1 MSSVISYIK
10 KLLKKM
16 PIGLSKNHQYDIDTR
31 KIIQKTL
38 LNDSNAID
46 IGCHE
51 GEILDYFLKYAPS
64 GEHFAFEPLPH
75 LYKSLKSK
83 YTKKAHIYPHALS
96 DREGTTTF
104 QYVKSNPAYSGIK
117 KRKYDRPSEE
127 IEEITVDQTRLDEM
141 IPEDVRIDLIKI
153 DVEGGEFLVL
163 SGSKRIL
170 KRDKPLLIFEHGK
183 GGADHYG
190 VTPEMVFDL
199 LNGYDYAIYNLSA
212 FLSKDKKAIDRL
224 EFIRQ
229 YEKEEHYYFI
239 AK

>member
-1 MSSVISYIK
+1 
-10 KLLKKM
+10 M

-51 GEILDYFLKYAPS
+51 GEILDYFLRYAPS
-64 GEHFAFEPLPH
+64 GQHYAFEPLPH
-75 LYKSLKSK
+75 LYTNLKSK
-83 YTKKAHIYPHALS
+83 YTKRAHIYPHALS
-96 DREGTTTF
+96 DTEGTTTF

-127 IEEITVDQTRLDEM
+127 VVEITVDQTKLDEM
-141 IPEDVRIDLIKI
+141 IPDDIRIDLIKI
-153 DVEGGEFLVL
+153 DVEGGEYLVL
-163 SGSKRIL
+163 SGSSRIL
-170 KRDKPLLIFEHGK
+170 KKDKPLLIFEHGK

-190 VTPEMVFDL
+190 VTPDMVFDL
-199 LNGYDYAIYNLSA
+199 LEKYSYSIYNLNS
-212 FLSKDKKAIDRL
+212 FLNDKKVIDRA

-229 YEKEEHYYFI
+229 YDQEEHYYFV
-239 AK
+239 AN

>member
-1 MSSVISYIK
+1 MSIINYIK

-16 PIGLSKNHQYDIDTR
+16 PIGFSKNHQYDIDTR

-64 GEHFAFEPLPH
+64 GQHYAFEPLPH
-75 LYKSLKSK
+75 LYNNLKSK
-83 YTKKAHIYPHALS
+83 YTKRAHIYPHALS
-96 DREGTTTF
+96 DQEGTTSF

-127 IEEITVDQTRLDEM
+127 VVEITVDQTKLDEM
-141 IPEDVRIDLIKI
+141 IPDDIRIDLIKI
-153 DVEGGEFLVL
+153 DVEGGEYLVL
-163 SGSKRIL
+163 SGSNRIL
-170 KRDKPLLIFEHGK
+170 KKDKPLLIFEHGK

-190 VTPEMVFDL
+190 VTPNMVFDL
-199 LNGYDYAIYNLSA
+199 LDKYNYSIYNLNS
-212 FLSKDKKAIDRL
+212 FLNDKRTINRE

-229 YEKEEHYYFI
+229 YEQEEHYYFV
-239 AK
+239 AN

>member
-1 MSSVISYIK
+1 MSIINYIK

-51 GEILDYFLKYAPS
+51 GEILDYFLRYAPS
-64 GEHFAFEPLPH
+64 GQHYAFEPLPH
-75 LYKSLKSK
+75 LYKNLKSK
-83 YTKKAHIYPHALS
+83 YTKRAHIYPHALS
-96 DREGTTTF
+96 DTEGTTTF

-127 IEEITVDQTRLDEM
+127 VIEITVDQTMLDEM
-141 IPEDVRIDLIKI
+141 IPDDIRIDLIKI
-153 DVEGGEFLVL
+153 DVEGGEYLVL
-163 SGSKRIL
+163 SGSNRIL
-170 KRDKPLLIFEHGK
+170 KKDKPLLIFEHGK

-190 VTPEMVFDL
+190 VTPDMVFDL
-199 LNGYDYAIYNLSA
+199 LEKYSYSLYNLNS
-212 FLSKDKKAIDRL
+212 FLNEKKVIDRA

-229 YEKEEHYYFI
+229 YDQEEHYYFV
-239 AK
+239 AN